1 MKKIIFIPALL
12 LLLSFNSYAN
22 LRLICEAKNTINLE
36 TNEFGL
42 SSGIDYY
49 EVTELKNK
57 KVTIK
62 KDGLGVPFVGLMD
75 EASIQGKV
83 TYNLSGFEK
92 TFYQT
97 LSINR
102 YTGEIKSTFSI
113 GQESG
118 GLLHTGKCTEAF
130 KKF

>member
-42 SSGIDYY
+42 SSGLDYY
-49 EVTELKNK
+49 EVTELKDK

-113 GQESG
+113 GQESR